1 MFPVWGCLASPAFC
15 FRFGARHGVSCDIVV
30 ALLTD
35 RRFPLSREVRGWR
48 L

>member
-1 MFPVWGCLASPAFC
+1 MFPGWVVFRLTCFC
-15 FRFGARHGVSCDIVV
+15 CRFGARHGASCDIVV

-35 RRFPLSREVRGWR
+35 RHFPSSREMRGWR